1 MDIIKQIIEIDELAT
16 IRQHEENEK
25 LNQLKANYDEEIYNK
40 ANSIIKTAETEIAK
54 YRNMRRDEQSFKN
67 SDLSKQNKEKVNQIE
82 KAYITLKDEIV
93 ESLFKQII

>member
-1 MDIIKQIIEIDELAT
+1 MDIIKQIIEIDELVT

-25 LNQLKANYDEEIYNK
+25 LNQLQASYDEEIHEK
-40 ANSIIKTAETEIAK
+40 AETIIKSAELEVSK

-67 SDLSKQNKEKVNQIE
+67 SDLSKQNNEKINQIE
-82 KAYITLKDEIV
+82 KAYISLKDEIV